1 MLCTRA
7 LSRSSLLRTALRAIC
22 IASRWCCTHQ
32 HRSRPGALP
41 SPAQQHAKGRSTPML
56 SRQEVLPILESLVQ
70 SAVLRAIEQSGLEV
84 ADIDVVVRSL
94 DATSLTTVTRSAA
107 RSIDARRQLAQ
118 MWAVLAEVHANL
130 LSGSKVTQRE
140 LWCAR
145 CIRQLSSVASSTLT
159 KESQS
164 TSLSISHCAGTV
176 SRHRES
182 FLVGR
187 LR

>member
-1 MLCTRA
+1 
-7 LSRSSLLRTALRAIC
+7 
-22 IASRWCCTHQ
+22 
-32 HRSRPGALP
+32 
-41 SPAQQHAKGRSTPML
+41 ML